1 MLTGREALF
10 SIEQAISR
18 VRADEGRL
26 DAALRSAMDEAARL
40 RREEAN
46 GFRVL
51 ARVRLDA
58 MMREQVIGAL
68 DADERRALAMIE
80 NHVKELDALARR
92 RAEQQAALDKAEAA
106 KHDCD
111 QDLADA
117 LEALDEQRQRTAE
130 RIQSDATWRAGKSAI
145 EAAEKIAANADEKAS
160 QAEADLAAKGK
171 PYEDDP
177 LFIYLWRKKH
187 GQADDR
193 SGVFVRFFD
202 RKVAAL
208 VGYRDARANYAMLRE
223 IPLRLRE
230 HAKNKQSDVETA
242 KARVAEVERQ
252 ALIADGIEP
261 LEAKGAVAHA
271 AVEKAEQAV
280 ATITAALRAIEAE
293 REKVTADDAVHGRA
307 ADLLAETL
315 AREDLRQLYEDA
327 VRTPTKTDDQAISAI
342 SAARSKLQQADG
354 EVAQIRAQ
362 IRDMAGRRGEL
373 EGARDRARSVGYHDP
388 RGTFGGSG
396 QDVLGQVIGG
406 ILGGMAER
414 RRSRPCPSRQLPGT
428 ASPRRS
434 RFRGARQRPVLVGD
448 LGWRCRWPLGWRRS
462 RRIDGWRTGG
472 SF

>member
-1 MLTGREALF
+1 MFTGREALF

-51 ARVRLDA
+51 ARVRLDT

-68 DADERRALAMIE
+68 DDTERRAVAMIE
-80 NHVKELDALARR
+80 SHREELDALARR

-117 LEALDEQRQRTAE
+117 LEALDEKRQRTAE
-130 RIQSDATWRAGKSAI
+130 RIQPDPAWRAARAAV
-145 EAAEKIAANADEKAS
+145 EAAEKIAANADQKAS
-160 QAEADLAAKGK
+160 QAEADLSAKGK

-177 LFIYLWRKKH
+177 LFIYLWSRKH
-187 GQADDR
+187 GEAGDR
-193 SGVFVRFFD
+193 SSFLVRFFD
-202 RKVAAL
+202 RQVAQL

-230 HAKNKQSDVETA
+230 HAKNKQGDVETA

-252 ALIADGIEP
+252 ALVTDGIEP
-261 LEAKGAVAHA
+261 LEAKAAAAQAAVADA
-271 AVEKAEQAV
+271 GEAVV
-280 ATITAALRAIEAE
+280 RITAALQAIEAD
-293 REKVTADDAVHGRA
+293 REKATGAGDDAVHGRA

-315 AREDLRQLYEDA
+315 AREDLRELYQEA
-327 VRTPTKTDDQAISAI
+327 MRTPTKADDKAIAAI
-342 SAARSKLQQADG
+342 SAARKGLQQADG
-354 EVAQIRAQ
+354 DVAQIRAQ

-406 ILGGMAER
+406 VLGGMLSGGALDRVLRDNYQGR
-414 RRSRPCPSRQLPGT
+414 REPRVDPGFGGHVGGPSWPGT
-428 ASPRRS
+428 WTGGGGGD
-434 RFRGARQRPVLVGD
+434 RGG
-448 LGWRCRWPLGWRRS
+448 S
-462 RRIDGWRTGG
+462 DGWRTGG
-472 SF
+472 GF

>member
-80 NHVKELDALARR
+80 NHVMQALAMIKMSRSLPLARR

-293 REKVTADDAVHGRA
+293 REKVTA
-307 ADLLAETL
+307 
-315 AREDLRQLYEDA
+315 
-327 VRTPTKTDDQAISAI
+327 
-342 SAARSKLQQADG
+342 
-354 EVAQIRAQ
+354 
-362 IRDMAGRRGEL
+362 
-373 EGARDRARSVGYHDP
+373 
-388 RGTFGGSG
+388 
-396 QDVLGQVIGG
+396 
-406 ILGGMAER
+406 R
-414 RRSRPCPSRQLPGT
+414 RRCSWPC
-428 ASPRRS
+428 RRS
-434 RFRGARQRPVLVGD
+434 ACRNARP
-448 LGWRCRWPLGWRRS
+448 
-462 RRIDGWRTGG
+462 GG
-472 SF
+472 LAPAV

>member
-117 LEALDEQRQRTAE
+117 LEALDEQRHRTAE
-130 RIQSDATWRAGKSAI
+130 RIQSDASWRAAKSAV
-145 EAAEKIAANADEKAS
+145 ETAEKIAANADEKAS

-193 SGVFVRFFD
+193 SGLFVRFFD
-202 RKVAAL
+202 RKVAGL
-208 VGYRDARANYAMLRE
+208 VGYREARANYAMLQE

-261 LEAKGAVAHA
+261 LEAKGAVARA

-280 ATITAALRAIEAE
+280 ATITAALQI
-293 REKVTADDAVHGRA
+293 DG
-307 ADLLAETL
+307 LLYWAQKYTRYRSFQNRL
-315 AREDLRQLYEDA
+315 VFVLPILQFEDA
-327 VRTPTKTDDQAISAI
+327 LLVSWHLGHDRLSRSGPPNVVVARFPLHTQSAHI
-342 SAARSKLQQADG
+342 AYL
-354 EVAQIRAQ
+354 
-362 IRDMAGRRGEL
+362 L
-373 EGARDRARSVGYHDP
+373 EDP
-388 RGTFGGSG
+388 S
-396 QDVLGQVIGG
+396 
-406 ILGGMAER
+406 
-414 RRSRPCPSRQLPGT
+414 CP
-428 ASPRRS
+428 
-434 RFRGARQRPVLVGD
+434 
-448 LGWRCRWPLGWRRS
+448 
-462 RRIDGWRTGG
+462 
-472 SF
+472 

>member
-1 MLTGREALF
+1 MSTGREALF

-26 DAALRSAMDEAARL
+26 DAALRSAMNEAARL

-58 MMREQVIGAL
+58 MMREQVIGTL

-80 NHVKELDALARR
+80 NHHKKLDTLGRR
-92 RAEQQAALDKAEAA
+92 RAEQQAALDKTEAA

-130 RIQSDATWRAGKSAI
+130 RIQSDAVWRVAKSAV
-145 EAAEKIAANADEKAS
+145 EAVEKIAANADEKAS

-193 SGVFVRFFD
+193 SGFFARFFD
-202 RKVAAL
+202 RKVAGF

-261 LEAKGAVAHA
+261 LEAKGAVARA

-280 ATITAALRAIEAE
+280 ATITTALHAIEAE
-293 REKVTADDAVHGRA
+293 REKVTGDDAVHGRA

-315 AREDLRQLYEDA
+315 AREDLRQLYDDA
-327 VRTPTKTDDQAISAI
+327 VRTPTKADDQAISAI
-342 SAARSKLQQADG
+342 SGARSKLQQADS
-354 EVAQIRAQ
+354 EAAQIRAQ
-362 IRDMAGRRGEL
+362 IREIAGRRGEL

-396 QDVLGQVIGG
+396 QDALGQVIGG
-406 ILGGMAER
+406 ILGGMLSGGALDR
-414 RRSRPCPSRQLPGT
+414 VLRDNYRGRQPRVDPDFGGRGSGPSWSGTWGGGAGGRSGGGD
-428 ASPRRS
+428 
-434 RFRGARQRPVLVGD
+434 RGG
-448 LGWRCRWPLGWRRS
+448 
-462 RRIDGWRTGG
+462 GWRTGG
-472 SF
+472 GF